1 MMSTSPGGAAAP
13 AAVEDGEIGGLRQ
26 SIDKFR
32 GTDTVYGVLSLQH
45 FRLAGIV
52 LFIPWRVVAEHLARR
67 VLVAAATAADF
78 FLLIQ
83 PPPRLAVLGP
93 SRAAAAEL
101 WGRPALPAVRLR
113 RVGGLRRPL
122 APTFP
127 AGGDRVVYPLAGGRR
142 TSGAASS
149 GCGGDRRRFLFADS
163 AAISFYPHLTLRA
176 RTRARGERRRF
187 LFLLFA

>member
-1 MMSTSPGGAAAP
+1 MMMSTSPGGAAAP

-78 FLLIQ
+78 F
-83 PPPRLAVLGP
+83 AN
-93 SRAAAAEL
+93 
-101 WGRPALPAVRLR
+101 
-113 RVGGLRRPL
+113 
-122 APTFP
+122 
-127 AGGDRVVYPLAGGRR
+127 
-142 TSGAASS
+142 
-149 GCGGDRRRFLFADS
+149 S
-163 AAISFYPHLTLRA
+163 AATATRRA
-176 RTRARGERRRF
+176 RSEPRGGG
-187 LFLLFA
+187 